1 MMKQLYPYQD
11 IYLVKF
17 LKILIQFVLWLKF
30 KINNLINLTKRQ
42 NMGINNDIITTK
54 VKDEKRVSNYK

>member
-11 IYLVKF
+11 IYPVKF

-30 KINNLINLTKRQ
+30 KINNLVNLIKRQ

-54 VKDEKRVSNYK
+54 VKR